1 LSSSDEWGLSTFADH
16 LHDLGLESTEL
27 TYKRKLDA
35 LDGVDNWTAEDR
47 MSWALGHKGIPETD
61 KIKLDLELWLVKTT
75 LHPNREQL
83 CVRFEDWLQQENTVF
98 IDSVFLDSLLM

>member
-1 LSSSDEWGLSTFADH
+1 MSTFAGH

-27 TYKRKLDA
+27 TYKRILGA

-47 MSWALGHKGIPETD
+47 VSWVLGHKGIPETD